1 MCRST
6 CPDLDRV
13 VTGTARLL
21 KPRGLYLS
29 GTINRTRTSK
39 LPAITVTRQRPMT
52 RLTDAAI
59 HDADMFIEPAEL
71 AGVLERDGLQPGEM
85 AGLGPRAKLPVAP
98 GSHITA
104 PGANHLPGNSAAGW
118 TPAPGPAAARHI
130 RDSPIQ
136 ATPARCPG
144 RGRPAAPSTRN
155 MTAARTARVP
165 SQTAQNGPDR

>member
-21 KPRGLYLS
+21 KTGGLYLS

-39 LPAITVTRQRPMT
+39 LPAITVTRPRPMT

-59 HDADMFIEPAEL
+59 HDGDMFIEPAEL
-71 AGVLERDGLQPGEM
+71 AGVLERDGLRPSEM

-104 PGANHLPGNSAAGW
+104 PVANHLPGNSAAGW
-118 TPAPGPAAARHI
+118 TPAPGPASARHI
-130 RDSPIQ
+130 REAPSRQ
-136 ATPARCPG
+136 RLRGALRAAARL
-144 RGRPAAPSTRN
+144 RPAPGT
-155 MTAARTARVP
+155 
-165 SQTAQNGPDR
+165 